1 MFENLIAQ
9 WMARSQILKLKGHC
23 LPTYWGCTWIF
34 KMCLWTKGTSG
45 VKFIYTVTGV
55 TIVQRTLLTKSKD
68 NILKAYITIFN
79 FYTMRGYCNLEFHF
93 LVNIFCIY
101 GVIGQFCIIYFYIL
115 CCGWRKKFNEH
126 YVMLNSAR
134 RSDNYVYCQIVLKS

>member
-1 MFENLIAQ
+1 MWLENHVSINILTFPKKKVEIVLEEWRLANMFENLITQ
-9 WMARSQILKLKGHC
+9 WMSRSQILKLKGHC

-68 NILKAYITIFN
+68 NILKALQYLIFIKWYDIALN
-79 FYTMRGYCNLEFHF
+79 IAFYLLWVKKKVNQYYC
-93 LVNIFCIY
+93 
-101 GVIGQFCIIYFYIL
+101 
-115 CCGWRKKFNEH
+115 
-126 YVMLNSAR
+126 
-134 RSDNYVYCQIVLKS
+134 LKSLILSLL